1 MFREK
6 RCEWA
11 LHKCRP
17 GPFLALP
24 SVQLNNRKKTNG
36 KAEQQLKA
44 AECALF
50 NLGRLLFN

>member
-6 RCEWA
+6 RYEWA

-24 SVQLNNRKKTNG
+24 SIQLNNRKKPNG

-50 NLGRLLFN
+50 NLGRLHFN